1 MLAARPEVEVEPV
14 VGHVE
19 PLPGVGSEAA
29 RQWRQSLVI
38 STQSR
43 QDEGPVEVDGA
54 GGGRGVLY
62 HGGSELQ
69 PDGLPVK
76 RKNYFYILACVVIL
90 RLRPGNWSMSY
101 SI

>member
-1 MLAARPEVEVEPV
+1 MWSARPCVEVEPV
-14 VGHVE
+14 VSHVVTLPRVTSE
-19 PLPGVGSEAA
+19 TPWQGVLLVLLLPGA
-29 RQWRQSLVI
+29 RQHER
-38 STQSR
+38 
-43 QDEGPVEVDGA
+43 PVEVDGA

-69 PDGLPVK
+69 PDGLPVE

-90 RLRPGNWSMSY
+90 RLRPGTWSMSY